1 MDVHGW
7 VFGMKAAHSFMSIR
21 NMNDSRNPEWYRF
34 FRLLTLTVL
43 LFLGIAVGSGS
54 TYDFGCVPLG
64 TTNTANGFNF
74 LGGSWNGTNLVM
86 SSETFIGPNAAD
98 FLTNTNYT
106 GQTLPP
112 G

>member
-1 MDVHGW
+1 
-7 VFGMKAAHSFMSIR
+7 MKAAHLFMSIR

-54 TYDFGCVPLG
+54 TYDFGYVPLG

-74 LGGSWNGTNLVM
+74 LGGSWNCAHPVI
-86 SSETFIGPNAAD
+86 SSDTFIGPQTAH
-98 FLTNTNYT
+98 FFTNTT
-106 GQTLPP
+106 GTGHTL
-112 G
+112 